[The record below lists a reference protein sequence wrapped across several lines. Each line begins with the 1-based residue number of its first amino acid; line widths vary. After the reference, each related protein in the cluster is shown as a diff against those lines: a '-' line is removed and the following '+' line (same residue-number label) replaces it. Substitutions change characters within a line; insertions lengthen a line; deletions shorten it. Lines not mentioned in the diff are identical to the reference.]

1 MSTHSK
7 LLTFCIIFLSG
18 FSNAQTEKN
27 CITESLEFA
36 AINDAKCLNEIG
48 NELLLRG
55 RVEKATKAFEKALS
69 VSQDLNNQITAH
81 NQLAVAYKNLGSEQ
95 QATNYITRAL
105 SEAEKSGDTTLLAA
119 TYNNYGLVMTNID
132 NDIALDNYLKALE
145 LYQSLYHTEHISII
159 QSLINIGIIYR
170 NIEFYG
176 DAINNF
182 QQAKDIAEKLF
193 TSAHPTKGFIQ
204 YNLGQTNFE
213 LNNTEAAVEFFKNS
227 LAEYKKVYGEKHPDI
242 ARAYNR
248 LGNVVN
254 QKGEF
259 EEALAYYQK
268 ALIANSRSFSNEE
281 LEFNPKVSE
290 HLNANTLLN
299 SLFYKAQAFE
309 DYHFNFSLDF
319 KDLKKSLTTLYSAD
333 SLIDEMRKTT
343 SNESDKIAIGALA
356 SQVYENGVRLSYSM
370 ADLGFKKDE
379 YYEHAFYFTE
389 KSKSAVLLQSIS
401 DASAKS
407 FANIPP
413 EEIAKE
419 NYFQSEITYYEQQ
432 LVNQDVEN
440 SQEFTAK
447 LLKLRREYDEFVT
460 SLEKEYPEYYNLK
473 YNVEIPSMEKIQ
485 AKLKEDEALI
495 SYFMSDTRLYV
506 FLITQKKTKVD
517 RVNKPENF
525 DRYLSGFRNSIYFKE
540 DDVYKLTATELYD
553 NLFPNSVPRSI
564 THLIIVPAGALGTM
578 PFEAL
583 LTDKVKEDNLNFKS
597 LPYLV
602 NDYSIS
608 YQYASALYYQKTDN
622 KMSQLEPS
630 ALLCAPVKF
639 QSLEDLP
646 GTEKEID
653 ELKNIFVN
661 QGFQPDILVQGEATE
676 ASFKNKDLNN
686 YKYLH
691 LATHGTVNE
700 YSPALS
706 RIFLYEETDQDE
718 DGSLYSG
725 EIYNL
730 KLNADLVTLSA
741 CETGLGQISKG
752 EGIIGLSRALI
763 YAGAQNLI
771 VSLWKVADES
781 TSKLMTDFYSD
792 LDNSQYYSALREA
805 KIKMIDSENAHPYL
819 WAPFVLIGN

>member
-7 LLTFCIIFLSG
+7 ALLFLLLLFRSIYV
-18 FSNAQTEKN
+18 SAQDDCLTAELDY
-27 CITESLEFA
+27 TSV
-36 AINDAKCLNEIG
+36 NDAECLNKIG
-48 NELLLRG
+48 QELLIRG
-55 RVEKATKAFEKALS
+55 RVEKAIEAFEKALAFS
-69 VSQDLNNQITAH
+69 SDSKSQITAY
-81 NQLAVAYKNLGSEQ
+81 NQLAVAYKNLGSDQ
-95 QATNYITRAL
+95 QATNYISRAL
-105 SEAEKSGDTTLLAA
+105 DEADKSGDTTLLAA
-119 TYNNYGLVMTNID
+119 TFNNYGLVMTNVD
-132 NDIALDNYLKALE
+132 NDLALDNYIKALE
-145 LYQSLYHTEHISII
+145 LYQSLYDTEHINIL

-176 DAINNF
+176 DAVNNF
-182 QQAKDIAEKLF
+182 QQAKSIAQELF
-193 TSAHPTKGFIQ
+193 ISAHPTKGFIE

-213 LNNTEAAVEFFKNS
+213 LNNTAAAIEFFKNS
-227 LAEYKKVYGEKHPDI
+227 LKEYSKVYGEKHPDI
-242 ARAYNR
+242 ARTYNR

-254 QKGEF
+254 KVGEF
-259 EEALAYYQK
+259 EEALSFYQK
-268 ALIANSRSFSNEE
+268 ALIANVRSFNSEDIE
-281 LEFNPKVSE
+281 QNPKISE
-290 HLNANTLLN
+290 NLNANTLLN
-299 SLFYKAQAFE
+299 TLFYKAQAFE
-309 DYHFNFSLDF
+309 DYHFNYSLDF
-319 KDLKKSLTTLYSAD
+319 KDLKKSLSTLYSAD

-343 SNESDKIAIGALA
+343 ANEADKLAIGALA

-370 ADLGFKKDE
+370 ADLSFKKDE
-379 YYEHAFYFTE
+379 YFEHAFYFTE

-407 FANIPP
+407 FANIPS
-413 EEIAKE
+413 EEIARE
-419 NYFQSEITYYEQQ
+419 NYFQNEITYYEQQ
-432 LVNQDVEN
+432 LVKQDTANNQ
-440 SQEFTAK
+440 QYTAK
-447 LLKLRREYDEFVT
+447 LLELRREYNQFV
-460 SLEKEYPEYYNLK
+460 SRLEESYPEYYNLK
-473 YNVEIPSMEKIQ
+473 YNVEIPSMEKLQ
-485 AKLKEDEALI
+485 GKLKENEALV
-495 SYFMSDTRLYV
+495 SYFLSDTRLYV

-517 RVNKPENF
+517 RVNKSENF
-525 DRYLSGFRNSIYFKE
+525 DRYLSGFRNSIYFK
-540 DDVYKLTATELYD
+540 DDDIYKLTATALYH
-553 NLFPNSVPRSI
+553 NLFPSSIPRAI
-564 THLIIVPAGALGTM
+564 THLIIIPAGALGTM

-583 LTDKVKEDNLNFKS
+583 LTSRVKEDDLNFTS
-597 LPYLV
+597 LPYVV

-608 YQYASALYYQKTDN
+608 YQYASALYYQKTDYEH
-622 KMSQLEPS
+622 SQNQPT

-646 GTEKEID
+646 GTEKEII

-661 QGFQPDILVQGEATE
+661 QGFQPDILVQSEANE
-676 ASFKNKDLNN
+676 ASFKSKDLDN

-730 KLNADLVTLSA
+730 NLNADLVTLSA

-763 YAGAQNLI
+763 YAGAQNLV

-781 TSKLMTDFYSD
+781 TSKLMTDFYSN
-792 LDNSQYYSALREA
+792 LGNNPYNTALQQA
-805 KIKMIDSENAHPYL
+805 KKQMIDSENSHPYL